1 MKQNFTKSLYNIIIV
16 SLSVI
21 SGIYAQSK
29 DFGEITYSHAINISG
44 KQRMLSQRMTKIYL
58 QRLSGKTEKLNKQY
72 QESLVEFN
80 ENFALLEK
88 SAINSSA
95 EVKNAVA
102 AEKKQWEIFLQTFMF
117 RKKLTMEQVVTKA
130 TTLLKICN
138 DLVLEIEKE
147 AKSKN
152 KSAESNSLKV
162 ETVNKSGKQRM
173 LSQRFAMLYMACDIE
188 SRNSGTSTF
197 CQKTKDI
204 FNKILAN
211 RDALASNKLNTAE
224 ISTHLSD
231 IQLMLNSLDKKAL
244 NDNTIDI
251 NKISEFSN
259 KLTATYNTVTG
270 KYAKL

>member
-1 MKQNFTKSLYNIIIV
+1 MNYSYVKLQYTIIIV
-16 SLSVI
+16 SLSFI
-21 SGIYAQSK
+21 SGIYAQSN

-58 QRLSGKTEKLNKQY
+58 LRLSGKTEKLNKQY
-72 QESLVEFN
+72 QESLIEFN

-88 SAINSSA
+88 NAANSSTQ
-95 EVKNAVA
+95 VKNAVA
-102 AEKKQWEIFLQTFMF
+102 AEKKQWETFLQTFMF
-117 RKKLTMEQVVTKA
+117 QKKLSMQQVVTTA

-147 AKSKN
+147 AKN

-173 LSQRFAMLYMACDIE
+173 LSQRFAMLYMACNLE
-188 SRNSGTSTF
+188 SSNASSSTF

-204 FNKILAN
+204 FNKIINNRDDLAN
-211 RDALASNKLNTAE
+211 NKLTNTE
-224 ISTHLSD
+224 ISAHLND
-231 IQLMLNSLDKKAL
+231 VLLMLNSLDKQAL
-244 NDNTIDI
+244 SDNDIDV

-259 KLTATYNTVTG
+259 KLTATYNTITG

>member
-1 MKQNFTKSLYNIIIV
+1 MKQNFTKSLYTIIIV

-72 QESLVEFN
+72 QESLIEFN

-88 SAINSSA
+88 SAVNSSA

-102 AEKKQWEIFLQTFMF
+102 AEKKQWEIFLQTF
-117 RKKLTMEQVVTKA
+117 
-130 TTLLKICN
+130 
-138 DLVLEIEKE
+138 
-147 AKSKN
+147 
-152 KSAESNSLKV
+152 
-162 ETVNKSGKQRM
+162 
-173 LSQRFAMLYMACDIE
+173 FAMLYMACDIE
-188 SRNSGTSTF
+188 SRDNGTSPF
-197 CQKTKDI
+197 CQKTKNI

-211 RDALASNKLNTAE
+211 RDALASNKLNTTE
-224 ISTHLSD
+224 ISAHLSD
-231 IQLMLNSLDKKAL
+231 IQLMLNSLNEKAL